1 MELIAI
7 PAELPFESGAQYV
20 ARHVGQAWLIGYA
33 RAWAWEMRRA
43 GSAELE
49 LV

>member
-1 MELIAI
+1 VELIAI